1 MRNNTEKGFT
11 RMPVQEIDD
20 EIREGILHGAVVA
33 AGTLSGTLETR
44 ARGYADPGHTRFM
57 RPDTVID
64 MASVTKVLATTS
76 ALLLLKERKLLD
88 FDRPFTDYLP
98 EYRAALPQPI
108 RIRDLAMH
116 RSGFGQQSHYAAE
129 TGIEIRRKILSVPP
143 PNPYGTYEYSCW
155 NFHLLSMILEEVTG
169 TALDVFCRQQIFLP
183 LGMTDTSLGKPVSSD
198 PARLAQTCATE
209 QAGQISDFI
218 AFRLYRDGFI
228 TGNAGA
234 FSCAGDLAKFCRCLL
249 RGGITDTGVSLF
261 SDDVLQEI
269 RTPAMQAG
277 PVKRSFGWI
286 VEDECKPDGFS
297 PHTAYHSG
305 WSGQTIFLD
314 FERQFYAIVLTTRT
328 LEQYDRAKAGRFKII
343 AELAR
348 ECGIGQG

>member
-1 MRNNTEKGFT
+1 MLE
-11 RMPVQEIDD
+11 QELGD
-20 EIREGILHGAVVA
+20 EMREGIIHGAVLA
-33 AGTLSGTLETR
+33 AGTLGGALETR
-44 ARGYADPGHTRFM
+44 VCGYADPGHTRLM
-57 RPDTVID
+57 RLDTVID

-76 ALLLLKERKLLD
+76 AMLLAHDRNLLD
-88 FDRPFTDYLP
+88 FDRPFNDYLP

-108 RIRDLAMH
+108 RVRDLAMH
-116 RSGFGQQSHYAAE
+116 RSGFGQQNHYAAE
-129 TGIEIRRKILSVPP
+129 TGAEICRNILSVPP
-143 PNPYGTYEYSCW
+143 PNPFGNYQYSCW
-155 NFHLLSMILEEVTG
+155 NFHLLSMIIEEVTG
-169 TALDVFCRQQIFLP
+169 TTLNVFCRQQIFLP
-183 LGMTDTSLGKPVSSD
+183 LGMTDSSLGKPVTSD
-198 PARLAQTCATE
+198 SFRLAQTCAT
-209 QAGQISDFI
+209 QHPGQISDFI
-218 AFRLYRDGFI
+218 AFRLFRDGFN

-249 RGGITDTGVSLF
+249 RDGKTESGLQLF
-261 SDDVLQEI
+261 SSEAIQEI

-277 PVKRSFGWI
+277 PVQRSFGWI

-328 LEQYDRAKAGRFKII
+328 LEQYDRAKTGRFKII

-348 ECGIGQG
+348 KCGILQS